1 VSTSYDAIVIG
12 AGQAGPSLAVRL
24 AKSGM
29 RVCLIERKYLGGTC
43 VNTGC
48 KPTKTMVASAY
59 AARMAQRAAE
69 YGVVIGGEISVD
81 LARVMERKDK
91 VVLDSRQSLRSWLR
105 GTAGVTLMEG
115 HARFRSAHEIE
126 VDREVLSAGK
136 IFLNVG
142 GRALVPDLPGL
153 RDISYLT
160 NRSILEL
167 DTLPEHLVVVGGS
180 YVGLEFAQMF
190 RRFGSKVTVVEKGP
204 RLVHREDEDVSQAI
218 LDILSREGIDFRL
231 NAECIS
237 FKPHGRG
244 VAVAVDCKQGEPEVA
259 GSNVL
264 LAMGRQ
270 PNTDDLGL
278 DTAGVTAGEHGFIQV
293 DDQLRT
299 SVPHIWALGEC
310 NGRGAFTH
318 TAYNDYE
325 IVAANILDNDP
336 RRVTD
341 RFPCYALFTDPPL
354 GRVGMTETE
363 ARESGR
369 KCLIGRI
376 DMTRVGRAV
385 ERGETEGF
393 MKVIVDAD
401 SRQILGASILGA
413 SGDEVVHGILDL
425 MYARASVDT
434 LVRSVPIHP
443 TVSEL
448 LPTVFGNLQPL
459 Q

>member
-1 VSTSYDAIVIG
+1 MSTSYDAIVIG
-12 AGQAGPSLAVRL
+12 AGQAGPSLTVRL
-24 AKSGM
+24 AKAGM
-29 RVCLIERKYLGGTC
+29 RVALIERKYLGGTC

-69 YGVVIGGEISVD
+69 YGVVIGSQVGVD
-81 LARVMERKDK
+81 LARVMARKDK

-115 HARFRSAHEIE
+115 HARFRSASEVE
-126 VDREVLSAGK
+126 VDGEVLTADK

-142 GRALVPDLPGL
+142 GRALVPDLPGI
-153 RDISYLT
+153 RDISCLT
-160 NRSILEL
+160 NSSILEL

-180 YVGLEFAQMF
+180 YIGLEFGQMF
-190 RRFGSKVTVVEKGP
+190 RRFGSRVTIIEKGS

-218 LDILSREGIDFRL
+218 LDILSREGIGFRL
-231 NAECIS
+231 NAECLS

-259 GSNVL
+259 GSHVL
-264 LAMGRQ
+264 LAIGRR

-278 DTAGVTAGEHGFIQV
+278 DAGVALDESGFVQV

-299 SVPHIWALGEC
+299 SVPNIWALGEC

-363 ARESGR
+363 ARESGGR
-369 KCLIGRI
+369 CLIGR
-376 DMTRVGRAV
+376 MEMARVGRAV
-385 ERGETEGF
+385 ERGETDGF

-401 SRQILGASILGA
+401 SRQFLGASILGA

-448 LPTVFGNLQPL
+448 LPTLCGNLQPL
-459 Q
+459 K